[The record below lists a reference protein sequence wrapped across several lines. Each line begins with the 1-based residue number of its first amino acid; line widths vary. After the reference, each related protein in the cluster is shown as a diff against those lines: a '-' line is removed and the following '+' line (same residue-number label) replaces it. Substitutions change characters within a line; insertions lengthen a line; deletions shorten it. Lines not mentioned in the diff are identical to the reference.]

1 MKKTQRLLIVL
12 LVWTI
17 LLQLATACVSTATPK
32 EPHRVSTTISTSAIN
47 QYPTD
52 SPTPKASTSTQIPIA
67 TATPSEEQA
76 ISSSDQEELKNEW
89 FLPYTAT
96 VLLFETCD
104 MMMHTHWT
112 FQEAEIDLVEARS
125 ELAVESNFIALVN
138 TQIVNEIPSEQTGP
152 FLWELDA
159 DMGELIAVWEQM
171 NSSDDL
177 GGLAMRDML
186 FEACTP
192 FWDNYET
199 IAYAA
204 MDAGVSEVSLREM
217 EAEIED
223 ILDELRN
230 SVLE

>member
-1 MKKTQRLLIVL
+1 MKKIQRLLIVL
-12 LVWTI
+12 LVWTM
-17 LLQLATACVSTATPK
+17 ATACGSTAPLR
-32 EPHRVSTTISTSAIN
+32 EPHRVISTATSPSAIT

-52 SPTPKASTSTQIPIA
+52 NPSSKASSTSTQTPIA

-76 ISSSDQEELKNEW
+76 MPSAGQEELKNEW

-96 VLLFETCD
+96 ILLFETCD

-112 FQEAEIDLVEARS
+112 FQKAEIDLVEARL
-125 ELAVESNFIALVN
+125 ELTVESNIIALVN
-138 TQIVNEIPSEQTGP
+138 AQIVNEIPSEQTGP

-159 DMGELIAVWEQM
+159 DMRGLIVVWEQM

-177 GGLAMRDML
+177 GGLAMRDTL

-192 FWDNYET
+192 FWNNIET
-199 IAYAA
+199 ITYAA

-217 EAEIED
+217 DAEIQD
-223 ILDELRN
+223 IIDELRN